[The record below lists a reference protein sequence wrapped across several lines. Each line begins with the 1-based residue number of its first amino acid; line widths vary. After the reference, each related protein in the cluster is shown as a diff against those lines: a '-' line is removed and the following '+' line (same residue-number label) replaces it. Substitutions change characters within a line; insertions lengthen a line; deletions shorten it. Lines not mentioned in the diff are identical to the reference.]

1 MKKSLL
7 LLCLLI
13 GSNMNAQIDIG
24 LRAGASLTSARI
36 KNFTENASI
45 RDFSHETSEL
55 SYQAGIYARVKVL
68 SLFVQ
73 GELYFS
79 QINHSAVASFQNL
92 SLPPKNID
100 LSFSRIDLPLLLGL
114 KIGPARIMG
123 GPIFSANFN
132 DISGNLKN
140 DLSIASVGYQI
151 GIGAEFKSL
160 FIDLR
165 YEAGL
170 GNWANSVLI
179 ENNSYDAD
187 LKTSQFLLCLGFE
200 LF

>member
-1 MKKSLL
+1 
-7 LLCLLI
+7 
-13 GSNMNAQIDIG
+13 
-24 LRAGASLTSARI
+24 
-36 KNFTENASI
+36 
-45 RDFSHETSEL
+45 
-55 SYQAGIYARVKVL
+55 
-68 SLFVQ
+68 
-73 GELYFS
+73 
-79 QINHSAVASFQNL
+79 
-92 SLPPKNID
+92 
-100 LSFSRIDLPLLLGL
+100 
-114 KIGPARIMG
+114 MG

-132 DISGNLKN
+132 DISGNLKD
-140 DLSIASVGYQI
+140 DLSVASVGFQV

>member
-1 MKKSLL
+1 
-7 LLCLLI
+7 
-13 GSNMNAQIDIG
+13 MNAQIDIG
-24 LRAGASLTSARI
+24 LRAGASLASARI
-36 KNFTENASI
+36 ENFTENANI
-45 RDFSHETSEL
+45 RDFSPETSEL

-132 DISGNLKN
+132 DISGNLKD
-140 DLSIASVGYQI
+140 DLSVASVGFQV

-179 ENNSYDAD
+179 DNNSYDAD